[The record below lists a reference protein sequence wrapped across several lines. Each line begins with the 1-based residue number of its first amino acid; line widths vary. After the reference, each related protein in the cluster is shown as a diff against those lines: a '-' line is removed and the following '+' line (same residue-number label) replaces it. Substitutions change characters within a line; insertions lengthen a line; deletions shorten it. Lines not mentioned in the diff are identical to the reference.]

1 MNAIPEGRL
10 SWEERARR
18 LAEVRA
24 EALRCQR
31 CHLWR
36 TRTQVVF
43 GEGKVGAAVMLVGEG
58 PGESEDREGH
68 PFVGRAGVL
77 LNGALRVAGLLREEI
92 WITNLVRSRPV
103 RKVDNQLR
111 NRAPLAGEVEA
122 CRVWMEAELRYVRPR
137 VVVCLGAVPA
147 HYLIHRGFRL
157 HEERGRL
164 FDVDGTR
171 RLATYHPAYI
181 LRLRGGDNY
190 RRTLALLE
198 EDLRL
203 AASASASPA

>member
-1 MNAIPEGRL
+1 MNAEREEQPPL
-10 SWEERARR
+10 AERARR
-18 LAEVRA
+18 LAAVKA
-24 EALRCQR
+24 EALGCQR

-43 GEGKVGAAVMLVGEG
+43 GEGKVGAALMLVGEG
-58 PGESEDREGH
+58 PGESEDREGR

-77 LNGALRVAGLLREEI
+77 LNGALAAAGLLREEV

-103 RKVDNQLR
+103 RKVDNHLR

-122 CRVWMEAELRYVRPR
+122 CRIWMEAELRYVAPR

-147 HYLIHRGFRL
+147 HYLVHKGLRL
-157 HEERGRL
+157 NEERGRL
-164 FDVDGTR
+164 FAVDGTR
-171 RLATYHPAYI
+171 RLATYHPAYV

-190 RRTLALLE
+190 RRSLALLE

-203 AASASASPA
+203 AAAAAASVP